1 MDNLFSAG
9 YTPGNLVDILLV
21 IGDKVITNYLYS
33 VSEISIDFPAA
44 PALQPISECIREA
57 LWSGN
62 LRPDHG
68 HDRNRYPGSP

>member
-1 MDNLFSAG
+1 VDNLFSAG

-44 PALQPISECIREA
+44 PALKSQNAGAARDQPDSTLINKAI
-57 LWSGN
+57 
-62 LRPDHG
+62 
-68 HDRNRYPGSP
+68 